1 MAGLALLVFLAI
13 FTLAAIAVLLTR
25 FLMDRMQPEPEDA
38 LAEDAPRLWPAE
50 DEDEE
55 SFLLRQAE
63 VSSISPWAWM
73 LRRFNLVDR
82 LNQQLVAA
90 DLNWSVGRVSLGML
104 LCGTVALAFLLQIQW
119 LPFPA
124 VLVFAAIAS
133 QLPYFY
139 VSHRQEK
146 RRRQIEEQFP
156 DALDSIA
163 RAMRAGYAFGGA
175 FDNVAEQTPN
185 PLGKEL
191 KQTAAEGA
199 LGVPWEQALGTMMAR
214 LPLQEV
220 CVFVAA
226 VRMQNKS
233 GGNLSE
239 VLEKLAENMRESAA
253 LSGEVRAISAQGRF
267 AGYILT
273 ALPIAIAALL
283 FLVSPQLILV
293 LVTDP
298 TGKMLLTAS
307 ALGIVAA
314 HFVIKK
320 LVDIKL

>member
-25 FLMDRMQPEPEDA
+25 FLMDRMRPETEQTEADESA
-38 LAEDAPRLWPAE
+38 QMWQAEQ
-50 DEDEE
+50 EDEE
-55 SFLLRQAE
+55 SYLLRQAE

-82 LNQQLVAA
+82 LNKQLVAA
-90 DLNWSVGRVSLGML
+90 DLDWSVGRVSLAML
-104 LCGTVALAFLLQIQW
+104 LCGTIALAFLMKVQW
-119 LPFPA
+119 LPLGAALILA
-124 VLVFAAIAS
+124 VIAS
-133 QLPYFY
+133 QAPYFY
-139 VSHRQEK
+139 ISHRTEK

-156 DALDSIA
+156 DALDSLS

-175 FDNVAEQTPN
+175 FDNVANQTPN

-199 LGVPWEQALGTMMAR
+199 LGVTWDQALGAMMHR

-253 LSGEVRAISAQGRF
+253 LAGEVRAISAQGRF

-273 ALPIAIAALL
+273 ALPIGIAGLL
-283 FLVSPQLILV
+283 FVVNPDLIMV

-298 TGKMLLTAS
+298 TGKLLLTGS
-307 ALGIVAA
+307 VLGVVAA
-314 HFVIKK
+314 HFVIRK
-320 LVDIKL
+320 LVEIKL

>member
-1 MAGLALLVFLAI
+1 MPGLALLVFLAI

-25 FLMDRMQPEPEDA
+25 FLMDRISPEDPGE
-38 LAEDAPRLWPAE
+38 AEPVWKATA
-50 DEDEE
+50 EDEE
-55 SFLLRQAE
+55 SYLLRQAE

-73 LRRFNLVDR
+73 LHRFNLVDR
-82 LNQQLVAA
+82 LNKQLLAA
-90 DLNWSVGRVSLGML
+90 DLDWSAGRVSLAML
-104 LCGTVALAFLLQIQW
+104 LCGTIALAFLMQVSW
-119 LPFPA
+119 LPFG
-124 VLVFAAIAS
+124 VSLVFAALAS
-133 QLPYFY
+133 QFPYFY
-139 VSHRQEK
+139 VSHRTEK

-156 DALDSIA
+156 DALDSLA

-199 LGVPWEQALGTMMAR
+199 LGVPWDQALGAMMAR
-214 LPLQEV
+214 VPLQEV

-226 VRMQNKS
+226 VRMQSKS

-253 LSGEVRAISAQGRF
+253 LAGEVRAISAQGRF

-273 ALPIAIAALL
+273 ALPVGIAGLL
-283 FLVSPQLILV
+283 FVVSPQLIMV

-298 TGKMLLTAS
+298 TGKMLLTGS
-307 ALGIVAA
+307 ILGVVAA
-314 HFVIKK
+314 HFVIRK
-320 LVDIKL
+320 LVNIKL

>member
-25 FLMDRMQPEPEDA
+25 FLMDRMGADA
-38 LAEDAPRLWPAE
+38 AADVRPIWKTD

-55 SFLLRQAE
+55 SYLLRQAE

-82 LNQQLVAA
+82 LNKQLVAA
-90 DLNWSVGRVSLGML
+90 DLNWSVGRVSLAML
-104 LCGTVALAFLLQIQW
+104 LCGTVALAALLQVSW
-119 LPFPA
+119 LPFWA
-124 VLVFAAIAS
+124 DLLFAGLAS
-133 QLPYFY
+133 QIPYFY
-139 VSHRQEK
+139 ISHHTEK

-156 DALDSIA
+156 DALDSLA

-175 FDNVAEQTPN
+175 FDNVAEQTPS

-199 LGVPWEQALGTMMAR
+199 LGVPWDQALGAMMTR

-226 VRMQNKS
+226 VRMQSKS

-253 LSGEVRAISAQGRF
+253 LAGEVRAISAQGRF

-273 ALPIAIAALL
+273 ALPVAIGGILY
-283 FLVSPQLILV
+283 LVSPDLIKV

-298 TGKMLLTAS
+298 TGKMLLTGS
-307 ALGIVAA
+307 ILGVVAA
-314 HFVIKK
+314 HFVIRK

>member
-25 FLMDRMQPEPEDA
+25 FLMDRMGPEDT
-38 LAEDAPRLWPAE
+38 DDSRPIWKAE

-55 SFLLRQAE
+55 SYLLRQAE

-82 LNQQLVAA
+82 LNRQLVAA
-90 DLNWSVGRVSLGML
+90 DLNWSVGRVSLAML
-104 LCGTVALAFLLQIQW
+104 LCGTIALAVLLQVSW
-119 LPFPA
+119 LPFWA
-124 VLVFAAIAS
+124 GLLFAGLAS

-139 VSHRQEK
+139 ISHRTGK

-156 DALDSIA
+156 DALDSLA

-199 LGVPWEQALGTMMAR
+199 LGVPWDQALGAMMAR

-253 LSGEVRAISAQGRF
+253 LAGEVRAISAQGRF

-273 ALPIAIAALL
+273 ALPVGIAGIL
-283 FLVSPQLILV
+283 FLVNPDLLKV

-298 TGKMLLTAS
+298 TGKMLLTGS
-307 ALGIVAA
+307 ILGVVAA
-314 HFVIKK
+314 HFVIRK